1 MKRVLPHSLAA
12 LALIVALAMA
22 LSLSFTPTL
31 AQDGVTPTPD
41 TAGAG
46 ADTGQTGAGDLGA
59 QPEAPI
65 FIGGDETSPVVQTVL
80 TYFQTFDPN
89 LLAENVEYRDYTQ
102 PQGLTTREDVTGA
115 ANYLNTAF
123 TNQEYTIRR
132 VLTAENTVVVE
143 FDFSGTNTGV
153 FMGAEP
159 TQQTVTVPMVAII
172 ELSAPATA
180 APEGETAEGEAA
192 AGDAAEGETTEGEAA
207 QGAETGQTDMTT
219 QAAQQIVRF
228 DLYYDASLLAQ
239 QLGFTLQA
247 PVAAQPGETGET
259 TGETGETGETG
270 DMGETTGEDA
280 TGLAPAIVIENQP
293 IAQDGTVLVAR
304 VVSPVNGWVDIHA
317 DSSGAPGTVIGY
329 AQIAAGETLNVPVPV
344 DGSRV
349 TATLWAML
357 HEDAGQ
363 LGVHEF
369 PGPDAPVTD
378 AQGNVIAMPFAV
390 GEPGES
396 GQAAA
401 QTVDVSLVDGQIQMP
416 TTLAPG
422 AVVFNVTNSGTMEH
436 SFAIEGQGLE
446 AALPANLQPGESAQL
461 EVELQAGT
469 YEVYCP
475 VADHAETGM
484 RLQVTVQ

>member
-1 MKRVLPHSLAA
+1 MKRALPHSLAA
-12 LALIVALAMA
+12 VALIATLALA
-22 LSLSFTPTL
+22 LSLSLTPTL
-31 AQDGVTPTPD
+31 AQGDATPTPD
-41 TAGAG
+41 TAGG
-46 ADTGQTGAGDLGA
+46 PGA
-59 QPEAPI
+59 QPDGPI
-65 FIGGDETSPVVQTVL
+65 FIGGDESSPAVQTVL
-80 TYFQTFDPN
+80 NYFETFDPN
-89 LLAENVEYRDYTQ
+89 LLAEDVEYRDYTQ
-102 PQGLTTREDVTGA
+102 RQGLMTRDDVTGA

-123 TNQEYTIRR
+123 TDQDYTLQR
-132 VLTAENTVVVE
+132 VLIAENTVVVE
-143 FDFSGTNTGV
+143 FEFRGTNTGA

-159 TQQTVTVPMVAII
+159 TQQTVTIPMVAII
-172 ELSAPATA
+172 ELSA
-180 APEGETAEGEAA
+180 
-192 AGDAAEGETTEGEAA
+192 AAEGAETDPAA
-207 QGAETGQTDMTT
+207 QP
-219 QAAQQIVRF
+219 AQQIARF

-247 PVAAQPGETGET
+247 PVTAQPAETDEAAGES
-259 TGETGETGETG
+259 GETG
-270 DMGETTGEDA
+270 DMGEETAEDA
-280 TGLAPAIVIENQP
+280 TGLAPSIMVENQP
-293 IAQDGTVLVAR
+293 ISNDGTVLIER
-304 VVSPVNGWVDIHA
+304 VVSPVNGWVVIHA

-349 TATLWAML
+349 TETLWAML
-357 HEDAGQ
+357 HEDAGEP
-363 LGVHEF
+363 GVYEF

-378 AQGNVIAMPFAV
+378 AQGNVVVMSFAV

-396 GQAAA
+396 GEAAA
-401 QTVDVSLVDGQIQMP
+401 QTVDVSLVDGEIQMP

-446 AALPANLQPGESAQL
+446 AALSANLQPGESAQL

-475 VADHAETGM
+475 VADHAEMGM